1 MTSDS
6 ERPQAVIERV
16 CGGCAGCAGQSLAG
30 SQCVASLRGVAVNL

>member
-6 ERPQAVIERV
+6 ERPQSVIERV
-16 CGGCAGCAGQSLAG
+16 CVGGGFAGQSLAG